1 MYMVLHDVMSEWCPY
16 TVAIRIDKQAI
27 EWLKSLMALV
37 REIRTTYEPHL
48 AAIEV
53 DIPEPV
59 WYDTE
64 IVKGDDDDDKPVIIS
79 ELPPQAQETD
89 HVSCTVLIADM
100 YGVCWRG
107 HFANTLGFLETQ
119 TVGEEDLNEILE
131 LLEAGKSVPVPPTM
145 AG

>member
-1 MYMVLHDVMSEWCPY
+1 MYMILHDVISEWGPY

-27 EWLKSLMALV
+27 AWLKSLMALV
-37 REIRTTYEPHL
+37 REMRTTDEPHL

-64 IVKGDDDDDKPVIIS
+64 ILRGDDDDDGPVIIS
-79 ELPPQAQETD
+79 ELPPRAQQTD

-119 TVGEEDLNEILE
+119 TVCADDLDEMLE
-131 LLEAGKSVPVPPTM
+131 LLETGKSVPVPPTM